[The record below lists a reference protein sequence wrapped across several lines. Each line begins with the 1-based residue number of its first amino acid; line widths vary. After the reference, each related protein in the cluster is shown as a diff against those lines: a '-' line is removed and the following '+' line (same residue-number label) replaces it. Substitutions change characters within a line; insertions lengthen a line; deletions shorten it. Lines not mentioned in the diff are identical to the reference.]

1 MVSLKLQKRLT
12 TSLLNFKRLS
22 LNDIKIDIPRIP
34 KKNKLIDAMATSD
47 VMINWEKSSW
57 GRKFIINSRS
67 HARFKEKEKR
77 MGCHSGYGKHMGT
90 REARLPMKVLWMR
103 RMRVLRCFLRK
114 YREAKKIDKRMCHD
128 MNIKVKGNVFKNK
141 RVLRESINKSTREKA
156 RENIFFD
163 QFEAKRAK
171 SKVSRENKIFRN
183 EECLAQM
190 LRALEKKNHLQ

>member
-12 TSLLNFKRLS
+12 TSLLNFKRRIVW
-22 LNDIKIDIPRIP
+22 LNPNEVRNISIINSPQNIRKLVNDGFIF
-34 KKNKLIDAMATSD
+34 KKPMK
-47 VMINWEKSSW
+47 
-57 GRKFIINSRS
+57 INSRS